1 MITAPLG
8 GTHTLSVACNE
19 NAGDLRVHQY
29 QLSAF
34 QVR

>member
-1 MITAPLG
+1 VVTAPLG
-8 GTHTLSVACNE
+8 GKHAISVACDDAAN
-19 NAGDLRVHQY
+19 DLRVQQF

>member
-1 MITAPLG
+1 MITGPIG
-8 GTHTLSVACNE
+8 GKHAISVACNE
-19 NAGDLRVHQY
+19 TENDLRVQQF